1 MPKGVRL
8 KTYRRIKVNVFR
20 RRVTIFSGEWPDAN
34 FDASPTQTDDHV
46 SLNGSDSC
54 EPVAPDS
61 PEGQLILVEAIRFLE
76 QGLSPDVQTA
86 AGGGQDTRPLEPMG
100 GLRRKFLSLYQ
111 LIHRKAT
118 LLGLR
123 ENDSNRTYR

>member
-34 FDASPTQTDDHV
+34 FDASPAQTDDHL
-46 SLNGSDSC
+46 SLNDG

-76 QGLSPDVQTA
+76 QRLSPDVQTA
-86 AGGGQDTRPLEPMG
+86 AGRGQDTRPLEPMG

>member
-1 MPKGVRL
+1 
-8 KTYRRIKVNVFR
+8 
-20 RRVTIFSGEWPDAN
+20 VTIVSGEWPDAN
-34 FDASPTQTDDHV
+34 FEASPAQTDDHL
-46 SLNGSDSC
+46 SLNDGDSC

-76 QGLSPDVQTA
+76 QRPSPDVQTA
-86 AGGGQDTRPLEPMG
+86 AGRGQDTRPLEPMG

-118 LLGLR
+118 HLV
-123 ENDSNRTYR
+123 